1 MLTLSLTLIA
11 TLKLTLSLT
20 LTRKWYVDIDQRT
33 TFRTLTVLTDVCA
46 SPDPNPNPF
55 HNTNPNPNPNPK
67 TKYPTPTLTL
77 TLTEEL
83 DAYAALTEEVSR
95 DHHAL
100 RTESQDDLHGNV
112 FYSFGLLIAEAAV
125 HLVVVTGLCYGL
137 DMPHYALPGSIKF
150 PGSELES
157 FLAIWNPLCL
167 SSIMAFARQ
176 TTLTLTL
183 SSIPES
189 FTLEKRLS

>member
-1 MLTLSLTLIA
+1 MT
-11 TLKLTLSLT
+11 LT
-20 LTRKWYVDIDQRT
+20 LT
-33 TFRTLTVLTDVCA
+33 
-46 SPDPNPNPF
+46 NPN
-55 HNTNPNPNPNPK
+55 
-67 TKYPTPTLTL
+67 PTPTLTL
-77 TLTEEL
+77 TKEL
-83 DAYAALTEEVSR
+83 DAYAALTREDTK

-100 RTESQDDLHGNV
+100 RVESQDDLHGNV

-167 SSIMAFARQ
+167 SSIMAFARWKA
-176 TTLTLTL
+176 LTLARILILDPDPTPTPKCLLNVTEQSQQTL
-183 SSIPES
+183 DDAW
-189 FTLEKRLS
+189 